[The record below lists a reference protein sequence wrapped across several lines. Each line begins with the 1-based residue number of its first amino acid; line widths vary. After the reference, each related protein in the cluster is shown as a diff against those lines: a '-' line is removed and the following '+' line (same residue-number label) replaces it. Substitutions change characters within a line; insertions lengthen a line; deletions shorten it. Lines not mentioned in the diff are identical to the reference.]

1 MRCADDVKRFSS
13 ASGVDSE
20 RNIFI
25 FDGLTAEEFTTVL
38 IACKVLEFI
47 NFYSA
52 SEVSLTRAAFSASEI
67 LVTADVWSEFS

>member
-1 MRCADDVKRFSS
+1 MTLKDLAVLRALTVN
-13 ASGVDSE
+13 E
-20 RNIFI
+20 ILI

-38 IACKVLEFI
+38 ITCKVLEFF